1 MKYYI
6 LSLSLLVAISLNLTS
21 CKKKKTQN
29 KQQTEQTKTTEN
41 IFLKDVNPKEFKQII
56 DTEDVIILDVRT
68 PQEVAK
74 GNIKGS
80 SMINYFDENFLDK
93 LSLVNKSKTICIYC
107 KSGGRSSKAAKILQE
122 NGFNKIYQLEGGLM
136 AWENEGLPITE
147 PTNTKDENVKA
158 MSLDEFNKLI
168 KTDKPVLVEFHTLWC
183 APCIKMASVM
193 DEIEKEYKDKA
204 LVIRIDLD
212 NSKEVSKAF
221 KIKNVP
227 MFVLFKN
234 GKAQWKHNGII
245 AKEEL
250 TKHLK

>member
-6 LSLSLLVAISLNLTS
+6 LSISILIAISINLTS
-21 CKKKKTQN
+21 CKKKTTNN
-29 KQQTEQTKTTEN
+29 KQQTEITNTK
-41 IFLKDVNPKEFKQII
+41 FLKDVNPKEFKQII

-122 NGFNKIYQLEGGLM
+122 NGFNKIYQLEGGLI
-136 AWENEGLPITE
+136 AWENENLPVTE
-147 PTNTKDENVKA
+147 PTNTKDENVKT
-158 MSLDEFNKLI
+158 MSLEEFNKLI
-168 KTDKPVLVEFHTLWC
+168 MTDKPVLVEFHTLWC
-183 APCIKMASVM
+183 APCIKMASIM

-227 MFVLFKN
+227 MFILFKN
-234 GKAQWKHNGII
+234 GKTHWKHNGII
-245 AKEEL
+245 TKEEL